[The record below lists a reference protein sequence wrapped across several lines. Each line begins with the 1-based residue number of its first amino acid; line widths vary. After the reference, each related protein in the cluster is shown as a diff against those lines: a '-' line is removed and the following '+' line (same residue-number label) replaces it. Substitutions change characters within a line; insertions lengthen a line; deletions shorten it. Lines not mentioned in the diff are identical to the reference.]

1 MNFGIVGTNFISD
14 WFVNAGRHCEG
25 FCVQAVYSRT
35 MEKGRTFAD
44 KHGIPDCYDSL
55 EALASADNV
64 DAVYIASPTAC
75 HAAQSIQMLN
85 AGKHVLCEKP
95 VASNEKEL
103 RAMLAAAKEH
113 GVVFMEAMKLV
124 INPAFDAIMEKLPKI
139 GKIRRVTFQMCQ
151 YSSRY
156 DKFKNGIIENA
167 FRPELSN
174 GSLMDIGVYCV
185 HPMVK
190 ILGKPDRV
198 MASCVKL
205 HNGVDG
211 MGTILASYDEQGAQA
226 ELIYSKITD
235 SPVPSQIQG
244 EDGTMYMESLPI
256 LTKVWI
262 RYRDK
267 SREDISFELEDP
279 GNNMNYEIAEFMR
292 IAEANGSAETH
303 NQYSVWE
310 MQVMDEARRQMGIV
324 FPADRG

>member
-1 MNFGIVGTNFISD
+1 MIN
-14 WFVNAGRHCEG
+14 RHLMLLW
-25 FCVQAVYSRT
+25 RT
-35 MEKGRTFAD
+35 
-44 KHGIPDCYDSL
+44 YQSL
-55 EALASADNV
+55 V
-64 DAVYIASPTAC
+64 
-75 HAAQSIQMLN
+75 
-85 AGKHVLCEKP
+85 
-95 VASNEKEL
+95 
-103 RAMLAAAKEH
+103 R
-113 GVVFMEAMKLV
+113 
-124 INPAFDAIMEKLPKI
+124 
-139 GKIRRVTFQMCQ
+139 IRRVTFQMCQ

-190 ILGKPDRV
+190 ILGKPDCV

-267 SREDISFELEDP
+267 SREDISFELKDP

-292 IAEANGSAETH
+292 IAEANDPLKHITNIRYGRCRLWMKRAVRWELYFRLTK
-303 NQYSVWE
+303 YKSV
-310 MQVMDEARRQMGIV
+310 
-324 FPADRG
+324 